1 VDKKVSPVK
10 LKQLESPIP
19 RYHPEDLRTEG
30 EMVVYQKQER
40 V

>member
-1 VDKKVSPVK
+1 MK
-10 LKQLESPIP
+10 LKQLEFPIP
-19 RYHPEDLRTEG
+19 RYHPEELRTEG